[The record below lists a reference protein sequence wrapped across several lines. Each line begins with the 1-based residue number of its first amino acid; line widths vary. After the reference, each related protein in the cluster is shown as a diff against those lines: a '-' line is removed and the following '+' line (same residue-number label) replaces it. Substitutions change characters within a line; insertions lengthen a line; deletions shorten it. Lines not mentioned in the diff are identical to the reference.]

1 MAMHTAVPVELTDLQ
16 ERLARITM
24 DWSANR
30 RLDEPEAARLRRRAA
45 ELCHDHYRATI
56 PYYRKV
62 CERMKVSGPAGLDT
76 IVDRLLVPDDIFKSY
91 PQRFLD
97 ERRYDRMNEWVSG
110 ISSATIR
117 FDTDGIDDLDEWLAR
132 VEKAGL
138 RLVFSSGTSGH
149 VSFVPRDQ
157 ATWEAFTGL
166 PFLYIASSLGH
177 RGLLPRWKF
186 ALVKRLAER
195 LSPSRY
201 AALIRR
207 FGLRALDGYLLNF
220 AGGNQGVQLV
230 GQELAKLTRAA
241 HFLYEKKMSA
251 AAVRAIV
258 RGPRTPEERRLVDDF
273 LDTTVRRKTDNY
285 TRILSRLEESIARGH
300 RTMLFGTPA
309 LMMELCQ
316 VIDKRGIRLRLPDGS
331 TVAYGGGW
339 KAFNGTRIAEAELV
353 SLISRTFGISENAI
367 SDGYSMTEINGL
379 MPKCLHGR
387 YHVPPFLEAIV
398 YDEELVPLGGPDV
411 RGTLGFVDPFATSYP
426 GFVLTGDNVRLL
438 RTPCACGLPG
448 PTILRI
454 ERSPGKDVKGCGGI
468 MATVNA

>member
-1 MAMHTAVPVELTDLQ
+1 MAMQTAVPAELLALQ
-16 ERLARITM
+16 DRLAKITM

-45 ELCHDHYRATI
+45 ELCHEHYRATI

-62 CERMKVSGPAGLDT
+62 CERMKVTGPASFDT

-91 PQRFLD
+91 PQRYLD
-97 ERRYDRMNEWVSG
+97 EGRYDQMNEWVSA

-117 FDTDGIDDLDEWLAR
+117 FDTAGIGSLDEWIDR
-132 VEKAGL
+132 VERAGL

-149 VSFVPRDQ
+149 VSFVPRDA
-157 ATWEAFTGL
+157 ATWDAFTGL
-166 PFLYIASSLGH
+166 PFLYAASSMGH
-177 RGLLPRWKF
+177 RGLLPGWKF
-186 ALVKRLAER
+186 ALLKLLAARLA
-195 LSPSRY
+195 PAPY

-207 FGLRALDGYLLNF
+207 VGLRSLDGYLLNF
-220 AGGNQGVQLV
+220 SGGNQGVQLV

-251 AAVRAIV
+251 AAVRAII
-258 RGPRTPEERRLVDDF
+258 RGPRTPDERKLADEF
-273 LDTTVRRKTDNY
+273 LDTTVRRKTQSY
-285 TRILSRLEESIARGH
+285 ERIVRLLEQSVARGH
-300 RTMLFGTPA
+300 KLMLFGTPA

-316 VIDKRGIRLRLPDGS
+316 VMERRGLRLQLPDGS
-331 TVAYGGGW
+331 AVAYGGGW
-339 KAFNGTRIAEAELV
+339 KSLSGNRVSEEELV
-353 SLISRTFGISENAI
+353 ALIGRTFGVTPNAV

-379 MPKCLHGR
+379 MQKCPHGR
-387 YHVPPFLEAIV
+387 YHVPPFLEPIV
-398 YDEELVPLGGPDV
+398 YDEDLSPRRGLDV
-411 RGTLGFVDPFATSYP
+411 RGTLGFVDPFALSYP

-448 PTILRI
+448 PAILRI